1 MADPIK
7 LAYFMAVK
15 EGASYLGGMMV
26 TDTSGIPLDFR
37 YTEPIT
43 PTRLQTILYGKS
55 LEPHLKEEVIQKT
68 LLKELKTAPDLL
80 ILGATELA
88 GGWSGEVRFPV
99 LAVQK
104 TQEQPL
110 ARLGDVFRAG
120 PRDLLLQVSEGAAP
134 LRVMFAASVDAA
146 AQEQAAQK
154 LLEAGYHM
162 DLTEPLER
170 VGAALQSLV
179 IKEG

>member
-15 EGASYLGGMMV
+15 EGASYLGGLLV

-43 PTRLQTILYGKS
+43 PTRLQSILYGKS
-55 LEPHLKEEVIQKT
+55 LEPYLKEEVIQKT
-68 LLKELKTAPDLL
+68 LLKELKTPPDLF
-80 ILGATELA
+80 ILSATELA
-88 GGWSGEVRFPV
+88 GGWTGDAKYPV
-99 LAVQK
+99 LALQK
-104 TQEQPL
+104 SQEAPL
-110 ARLGDVFRAG
+110 AKVGDAFRAG
-120 PRDLLLQVSEGAAP
+120 PRDLLLQLAEGAAP
-134 LRVMFAASVDAA
+134 LRVMFAASVDSV
-146 AQEQAAQK
+146 AQEQAVLK

-170 VGAALQSLV
+170 VTAALQSLV
-179 IKEG
+179 VKES

>member
-1 MADPIK
+1 MADGVK

-15 EGASYLGGMMV
+15 EGGSYLGGLLL
-26 TDTSGIPLDFR
+26 TDASGIPLDFR

-43 PTRLQTILYGKS
+43 PTRLQAVLYGKA

-68 LLKELKTAPDLL
+68 LLKELKGSPDLF
-80 ILGATELA
+80 ILPPGELA
-88 GGWSGEVRFPV
+88 GGWNGDGKCPV

-104 TQEQPL
+104 TQEAPL
-110 ARLGDVFRAG
+110 ARLGETHRSS
-120 PRDLLLQVSEGAAP
+120 PRELLLQVTEGAAP
-134 LRVMFAASVDAA
+134 LRVIFGGRVELA
-146 AQEQAAQK
+146 AQEQALPR

-170 VGAALQSLV
+170 VAAALQTLV
-179 IKEG
+179 KGE

>member
-1 MADPIK
+1 MAESIK

-15 EGASYLGGMMV
+15 EGASYLGGLLV

-43 PTRLQTILYGKS
+43 PTRLQSILYGKS

-68 LLKELKTAPDLL
+68 LLKELKTPPDLF
-80 ILGATELA
+80 ILSATELA
-88 GGWSGEVRFPV
+88 GGWSGDTKYPV

-104 TQEQPL
+104 SQESPL
-110 ARLGDVFRAG
+110 GRVGEVFRAG
-120 PRDLLLQVSEGAAP
+120 PREVLIQLADGAAP
-134 LRVMFAASVDAA
+134 LRAIFAASVDPA
-146 AQEQAAQK
+146 AQEQAVVK
-154 LLEAGYHM
+154 LVEAGYHM

-170 VGAALQSLV
+170 VTAALQSLV
-179 IKEG
+179 VKEG